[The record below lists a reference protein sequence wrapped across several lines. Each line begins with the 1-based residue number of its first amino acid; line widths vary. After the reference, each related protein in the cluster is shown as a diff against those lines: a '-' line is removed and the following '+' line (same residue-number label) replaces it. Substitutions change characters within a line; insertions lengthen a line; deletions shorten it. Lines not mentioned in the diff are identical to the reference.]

1 MEKNIIPILMPK
13 WGLTMEEG
21 QVNEWLVKE
30 GEEIS
35 VGDEIIEVET
45 DKITGAVNLPLFLL
59 EGVAVIGEVFALLI
73 VLMK

>member
-30 GEEIS
+30 GEEI
-35 VGDEIIEVET
+35 
-45 DKITGAVNLPLFLL
+45 
-59 EGVAVIGEVFALLI
+59 
-73 VLMK
+73 